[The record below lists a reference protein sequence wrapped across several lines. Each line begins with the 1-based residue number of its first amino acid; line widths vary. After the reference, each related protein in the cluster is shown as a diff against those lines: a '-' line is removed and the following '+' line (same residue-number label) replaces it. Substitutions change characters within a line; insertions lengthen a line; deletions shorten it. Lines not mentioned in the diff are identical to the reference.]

1 MAEYLPKVYER
12 FTADYPDVMAAY
24 TALAERLHGAGPL
37 SARERR
43 LAKLGVAIGR
53 ESEGAVPRPQGRGR
67 GHRAGGHPARGGA
80 RDLDRR
86 LPGGDGC
93 LRLDQR
99 GSRPGGIGSRSRLV
113 LGGVGLAPRRLRGHG
128 VPHRARGTRPNAHL
142 APGGGGRGVPY
153 GHG

>member
-53 ESEGAVPRPQGRGR
+53 ESEGAVRSHARKAVAEGIEPEAIR
-67 GHRAGGHPARGGA
+67 HAAVLAISTAGYPAAMAAYGWINEV
-80 RDLDRR
+80 LDRE
-86 LPGGDGC
+86 G
-93 LRLDQR
+93 
-99 GSRPGGIGSRSRLV
+99 
-113 LGGVGLAPRRLRGHG
+113 
-128 VPHRARGTRPNAHL
+128 
-142 APGGGGRGVPY
+142 
-153 GHG
+153 